1 MISRDRVTIEDV
13 INLGIEKGVY
23 LDPDMFWSKEDTLF
37 WYDKLMETEEVCLHK
52 LGDNHKKCGKGIS
65 IM

>member
-1 MISRDRVTIEDV
+1 MNSRDNITIEEV

-37 WYDKLMETEEVCLHK
+37 WYDKLMETEEACP
-52 LGDNHKKCGKGIS
+52 S
-65 IM
+65 